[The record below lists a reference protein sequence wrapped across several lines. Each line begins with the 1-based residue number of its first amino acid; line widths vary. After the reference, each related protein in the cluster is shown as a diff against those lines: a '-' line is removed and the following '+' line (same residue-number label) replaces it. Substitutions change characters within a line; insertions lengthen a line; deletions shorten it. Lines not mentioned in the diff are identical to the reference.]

1 MVYKVYSG
9 RVGGVFGD
17 LITVE
22 VDSSTGLPAFDMI
35 GLLGSEVKEAKE
47 RVRVALKNNGITLPA
62 MRITVNLSPA
72 DEHKS
77 GAAFD
82 LPIAVAILGVF
93 NHIPLFEQ
101 RKTLVIGELALDGQ
115 IKSVKGI
122 IPIVRMAKERG
133 FERVMLPLENARE
146 GSVINGIDIVAV
158 STLSEAFA
166 ALSGNCF
173 EVYRPPLDEKSPDT
187 SEELPDFDDIVGQ
200 EGAKRAAALA
210 AAGFHHLLMT
220 GPPGSGKSLIAKSLP
235 SIMPKLSYE
244 ESLEISSIYS
254 VMGLLNEK
262 VPFITRRPFYS
273 PHHSATLQSLAG
285 GGPNA
290 SPGLVSLS
298 HRGILFLDEMP
309 EFKRETIDMLR
320 QPLEDGKIM
329 VSRARNN
336 YTYPAKFMLVGAMNP
351 CPCGYYPDR
360 NRCTCTQAQI
370 AKYLSKISGPVADRI
385 NICVEVLRMDPKDMA
400 RAQIGAGVNKESKGN
415 AAELKERIGD
425 AIRRQK
431 LRYKDENFKFNSHI
445 PSSKTDKYVGL
456 KESERD
462 HAFSLYEKLGLST
475 RSFYKILRVART
487 IADFEGEENVSER
500 HLTEASCYRFP
511 EYTGGSNGNI
521 F

>member
-47 RVRVALKNNGITLPA
+47 RVRVALKNNGINLPA

-93 NHIPLFEQ
+93 NYIPLFEP
-101 RKTLVIGELALDGQ
+101 KETLVIGELALDGQ

-122 IPIVRMAKERG
+122 IPIVKMAKERG
-133 FERVMLPLENARE
+133 FERVLLPADNARE
-146 GSVINGIDIVAV
+146 GCVIKGIDIVAV
-158 STLSEAFA
+158 SNLSEVFA
-166 ALSGNCF
+166 SLAGGSFNTF
-173 EVYRPPLDEKSPDT
+173 KASFDEPVKESYEDV
-187 SEELPDFDDIVGQ
+187 PDFDDIYGQ

-235 SIMPKLSYE
+235 SIMPDLTYE

-254 VMGLLNEK
+254 VMGLLNSDK
-262 VPFITRRPFYS
+262 PFISRRPFYS
-273 PHHSATLQSLAG
+273 PHHSASLQSLAG

-290 SPGLVSLS
+290 TPGLVSLS

-309 EFKRETIDMLR
+309 EFKREAIDMLR
-320 QPLEDGKIM
+320 QPMEDGKIM
-329 VSRARNN
+329 VSRARNS

-351 CPCGYYPDR
+351 CPCGYFPDR
-360 NRCTCTQAQI
+360 NRCTCTQSQI
-370 AKYLSKISGPVADRI
+370 VKYLSKISGPVADRI
-385 NICVEVLRMDPKDMA
+385 DICVEVPRMDPLDMNKTRGNVTKD
-400 RAQIGAGVNKESKGN
+400 EYKG
-415 AAELKERIGD
+415 RIND
-425 AIRRQK
+425 AIERQRA
-431 LRYKDENFKFNSHI
+431 RYRDENFKFNSFL
-445 PSSKTDKYVGL
+445 PSSKTDKYIPL
-456 KESERD
+456 EKEAKEFV
-462 HAFSLYEKLGLST
+462 FSLYEKLKLST
-475 RSFYKILRVART
+475 RSFYKILKVART
-487 IADFEGEENVSER
+487 IADFEGSDDVSKN
-500 HLTEASCYRFP
+500 HLMEASLYRFP
-511 EYTGGSNGNI
+511 DYVGGGGLNV
-521 F
+521 